1 MGTTFAS
8 LPWLDDLQK
17 DSRSHTNKKII
28 KIRICLSKHRL
39 LQLSISIGNTLIKA
53 KPMKDMAWFF

>member
-28 KIRICLSKHRL
+28 KIRIMF
-39 LQLSISIGNTLIKA
+39 I
-53 KPMKDMAWFF
+53 